1 MIKKICLFVLF
12 LLLDFTNRIMGKWCL
27 NKEIDM
33 LLNDAKTTFK
43 LLEDKI
49 NILIEEKI

>member
-1 MIKKICLFVLF
+1 MFLPHAYLELVLRA
-12 LLLDFTNRIMGKWCL
+12 LEAMGKWCL